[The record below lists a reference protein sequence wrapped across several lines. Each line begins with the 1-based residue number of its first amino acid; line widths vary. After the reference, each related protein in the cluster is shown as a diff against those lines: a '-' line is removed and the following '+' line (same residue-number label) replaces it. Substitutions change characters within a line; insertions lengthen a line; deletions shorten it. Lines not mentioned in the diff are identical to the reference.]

1 VAPPRKSGSKPG
13 RLLALLV
20 ALIVVMLIGIVGSNI
35 GNPGQWHKDFKVG
48 LGLDLSSG
56 TQATLRAVTLKGG
69 KTPPADLM
77 TQAVS
82 IINNRVNASGNTGVS
97 VQQEG
102 ATDIQ
107 VTAPG
112 QGSQQLINNV
122 DTTAQLRFRAVLLE
136 GSSTPAATPSAS
148 ASTSPSGSSSA
159 SPSASSSATAKA
171 KTKASPSA
179 STKAYIKKA
188 AATPSPSAQATGTA
202 SAKASTSASPSA
214 SASSSPSGSAAT
226 TAGDPSAV
234 NAATMKLF
242 NKLDC
247 SNLNTWKTKLGYN
260 EQQWD
265 DPNTQ
270 TVACGPNGVKYVLD
284 KAVILGTDVTNEAA
298 TIDTTSGQP
307 IVNLSLNAKATKAF
321 GALTATQ
328 ASKYHPNV
336 NTNAD
341 DSVLDQT
348 AIVLDGNVVSAPQT
362 TEAIPG
368 GQVQITGLGNQ
379 TAATTLAQQLKYGA
393 LPLTFKVV
401 DVQNVSAS
409 LGRSQLDAG
418 LIAGGIGLILV
429 VIYSFLYYRGLGS
442 VSISSLIIAALLGY
456 LSVVLL
462 SRYQNFTLSLAGIA
476 GLIVAIG
483 ITADSFVVFFERLR
497 DEVREGRSLRAAVE
511 SGWRRARRTIL
522 VSDTVSF
529 LAALL
534 LYIFSVGAVKGF
546 AYTLGLTTLIDVV
559 VVFLFTKPMVT
570 LLARTK
576 FFGQGH
582 KWSGLDPARLGARAP
597 WRSGVPRRTART
609 TGRTASRGG
618 SSGSGRTSRTTSREV

>member
-1 VAPPRKSGSKPG
+1 
-13 RLLALLV
+13 
-20 ALIVVMLIGIVGSNI
+20 LIVVMLIGIVGSNI

-56 TQATLRAVTLKGG
+56 TQATLRAVTQKGQA
-69 KTPPADLM
+69 PPAANM
-77 TQAVS
+77 KQAVA
-82 IINNRVNASGNTGVS
+82 IINDRVNASGNTGVS

-102 ATDIQ
+102 SSDIQ

-112 QGSQQLINNV
+112 QGSKQLINNV

-136 GSSTPAATPSAS
+136 GSSTPAPSAS
-148 ASTSPSGSSSA
+148 ATP
-159 SPSASSSATAKA
+159 SPSASGSGSAKA
-171 KTKASPSA
+171 NASASPSA
-179 STKAYIKKA
+179 STKAYVKQA
-188 AATPSPSAQATGTA
+188 AASPSPTA
-202 SAKASTSASPSA
+202 SAAASASPSA
-214 SASSSPSGSAAT
+214 TGSAAPT

-234 NAATMKLF
+234 SAATMKLF
-242 NKLDC
+242 NKMDC
-247 SNLNTWKTKLGYN
+247 SNLNDWKSKLGYT
-260 EQQWD
+260 EPEWD
-265 DPNTQ
+265 KPNAQ
-270 TVACGPNGVKYVLD
+270 TVACGPNGIKYVLD
-284 KAVILGTDVTNEAA
+284 KAVILGTDVTGESAG
-298 TIDTTSGQP
+298 IDTTSNQP
-307 IVNLSLNAKATKAF
+307 VVNLTLNGKATTAF
-321 GALTATQ
+321 GKLTATQ
-328 ASKYHPNV
+328 ASKYQPNI
-336 NTNAD
+336 NTNAN

-368 GQVQITGLGNQ
+368 GQVQITGLGSQ
-379 TAATTLAQQLKYGA
+379 AAATQLASQLKFGA
-393 LPLTFKVV
+393 LPLTFKVA
-401 DVQNVSAS
+401 DTITISPT
-409 LGRSQLDAG
+409 LGKSQLDAG

-442 VSISSLIIAALLGY
+442 VSVSSLLIASLIAY

-462 SRYQNFTLSLAGIA
+462 SRYQNFTLSLPGIA

-511 SGWRRARRTIL
+511 SGWKRARRTIL

-534 LYIFSVGAVKGF
+534 LYIFAVGDVKGF

-597 WRSGVPRRTART
+597 WRSGVPRRTTRT
-609 TGRTASRGG
+609 
-618 SSGSGRTSRTTSREV
+618 SGSARRPRTTSREA

>member
-1 VAPPRKSGSKPG
+1 MAPPRNSGSKPG
-13 RLLALLV
+13 RALALLA
-20 ALIVVMLIGIVGSNI
+20 ALIVVMLLGIIAPNI
-35 GNPGQWHKDFKVG
+35 GSPGKWHQDFKVT

-69 KTPPADLM
+69 KNPPSDLM
-77 TQAVS
+77 QQAVA
-82 IINNRVNASGNTGVS
+82 IINNRVNASGSTGVS

-102 ATDIQ
+102 STDIQ

-136 GSSTPAATPSAS
+136 GSSTATATPSAS
-148 ASTSPSGSSSA
+148 PSTSPS
-159 SPSASSSATAKA
+159 PSA
-171 KTKASPSA
+171 SA
-179 STKAYIKKA
+179 STKAYIEHA
-188 AATPSPSAQATGTA
+188 AATPSPSAQAGSTA
-202 SAKASTSASPSA
+202 SAKASSSATPAASASASPSPTG
-214 SASSSPSGSAAT
+214 SAAAT
-226 TAGDPSAV
+226 TAGNPSAV

-242 NKLDC
+242 DKLDC

-260 EQQWD
+260 EQKWD
-265 DPNTQ
+265 DPGTQ
-270 TVACGPNGVKYVLD
+270 TVACGPSNVKGGPNVKYVLD
-284 KAVILGTDVTNEAA
+284 KAVILGTDVTGESAQ
-298 TIDTTSGQP
+298 IDTTSNQW
-307 IVNLSLNAKATKAF
+307 VVLLSLNSKAANAFKELTSTQATKY
-321 GALTATQ
+321 TPN
-328 ASKYHPNV
+328 AS
-336 NTNAD
+336 TNSD
-341 DSVLDQT
+341 DAVLAQT
-348 AIVLDGNVVSAPQT
+348 AIVLDGNVISAPQT
-362 TEAIPG
+362 TETIPN
-368 GQVQITGLGNQ
+368 GQVQITNIGGEA
-379 TAATTLAQQLKYGA
+379 AATQLASQLKYGA

-401 DVQNVSAS
+401 NTTTVTAQ
-409 LGRSQLDAG
+409 LGKNQLDAG

-429 VIYSFLYYRGLGS
+429 VIYSFFYYRGLGTVS
-442 VSISSLIIAALLGY
+442 VSSLAIAALLGY

-462 SRYQNFTLSLAGIA
+462 SKYQNFTLSLTGIA

-497 DEVREGRSLRAAVE
+497 DEVRDGRSLRAAVE

-534 LYIFSVGAVKGF
+534 LYIFSVGDVKGF
-546 AYTLGLTTLIDVV
+546 AYTLGLTTLIDVI

-570 LLARTK
+570 ILARTK

-597 WRSGVPRRTART
+597 WRSGVPRRSERT
-609 TGRTASRGG
+609 TGRTTGRTSGRAG
-618 SSGSGRTSRTTSREV
+618 SSGPGRTSRTTSREA